1 MLDIVVSYHCIF
13 VYIAISRK
21 TTEPNLRE
29 WEKTSFGPD
38 FGPFGA
44 SKFFFKNLAPSVT
57 RYHVQ
62 LSSCTTSE
70 KTNDPVLRKL
80 RDRQINRGTD
90 RRE

>member
-44 SKFFFKNLAPSVT
+44 SKIFFSKIWLRQSLDIMFS
-57 RYHVQ
+57 YHHVQ
-62 LSSCTTSE
+62 HQ
-70 KTNDPVLRKL
+70 KKL
-80 RDRQINRGTD
+80 TIQS
-90 RRE
+90 